1 MIKRLITIVLSV
13 VTIVSLSLFVAC
25 KKSSDDSSSGSG
37 GNGSSGSS
45 TAPTISVSAITGFED
60 EDSAYVIEGGNGVEL
75 SMNAEKKYVRT
86 GNGSLKLSVSRFASA
101 EFGFSENIKE
111 KVITDYD
118 FLSFWLYSDFDGTLA
133 LTNTAVYSDGKG
145 EIICGGISK
154 GEWTQVK
161 ILKGSDA
168 FGVIQYNLS
177 FNKFVLMATGKDF
190 GAVVNYDAYIDDIR
204 LYKEG
209 GKGECE
215 MALEVD
221 SVIIDKMPTVEVG
234 KDYRLPD
241 VCVFSPAGYR
251 IAGANEN
258 CAKRV
263 TDENGKAVSVSDG
276 VMNVSVC
283 GKYVYECEYVYDGI
297 VNVLRKEFTVAFG
310 ECEEFYLGV
319 ATVGREYEITV
330 PELKKVGS
338 DELVA
343 EADCAVSVEDP
354 SGNACAVTDLKF
366 IPSAV
371 GEYKITYEFTLT
383 SGGVKNSLVVEKNLY
398 SNAVAGLI
406 ADFSTDQSGLFELS
420 PGASGIFVGMSTD
433 RYKPAENGNKGAYKI
448 TSSGV
453 NTVAISLTDSFPFRN
468 ADGKKYLSMWIYNG
482 SNAVVTAELTSC
494 GKTVAL
500 SPLCWN
506 QCVFRAEDFIGDF
519 AHSDLLFYDFE
530 THSKL
535 NCDFFIDDIRLIGE
549 GDEEEVVFAPTVCE
563 NEYDSATGEGVM
575 YAANTTY
582 EIDLA
587 LYDFDSNRLAEKA
600 EVVSVKDKRNRTVKV
615 TDGRYF
621 VPVLPGIHTVTL
633 RYKNGNVLCTSERTI
648 NVTEQI
654 LISPNSKFLLSPGEV
669 GTTYRFDMLPEIWNH
684 GVKDSSVKPYIYVN
698 DPSGKLVVEG
708 KDEFV
713 PSASGKYGIIF
724 LVNDEQT
731 SSNAMYECTLIV
743 YPKGKIG
750 VVADFED
757 KDISMMQSTTYY
769 YGEVS
774 DFSLSDKFAYSG
786 KYSAVFSNVNDG
798 TRELKFGL
806 TADSLADDI
815 SKSKYFSFR
824 IYIED
829 EKESTQFYI
838 KKTQYADWIDERD
851 KSFVTGSL
859 SQRIESNRWVEVRI
873 EREDYET
880 VLGGVIFAGYTVNL
894 GGSLWAA
901 QNNDYITM
909 FSVMSVDNGAIRKG
923 VNVYI
928 DDITLGY

>member
-1 MIKRLITIVLSV
+1 MMKRLITIVLCI
-13 VTIVSLSLFVAC
+13 VTITSFALFVAC
-25 KKSSDDSSSGSG
+25 KKTPVDSSSGSAED
-37 GNGSSGSS
+37 SGSS
-45 TAPTISVSAITGFED
+45 TDQTISVSAITGFED
-60 EDSAYVIEGGNGVEL
+60 EDSAYVIENGNGVEL
-75 SMNAEKKYVRT
+75 SMNTNKKYVRT
-86 GNGSLKLSVSRFASA
+86 GNGSLKISVSRFANA
-101 EFGFSENIKE
+101 EFGFSESIKE

-133 LTNTAVYSDGKG
+133 LTNTSVYSDGKG
-145 EIICGGISK
+145 EIIRGGIAK

-168 FGVIQYNLS
+168 FAVIQYNLS

-190 GAVVNYDAYIDDIR
+190 GNVVNYDVYLDDVR

-209 GKGECE
+209 GEGECE
-215 MALEVD
+215 MAIEVD
-221 SVIIDKMPTVEVG
+221 SVIVDKMPTVEVG
-234 KDYRLPD
+234 TDYRLPN

-251 IAGANEN
+251 IVGADKD
-258 CAKRV
+258 CDKRV
-263 TDENGKAVSVSDG
+263 TDESGKTIPVNDG
-276 VMNVSVC
+276 VINVSVC
-283 GKYVYECEYVYDGI
+283 GKYFYECEYVYDGI

-310 ECEEFYLGV
+310 ECADFYLGV
-319 ATVGREYEITV
+319 ATVGREYEIAV
-330 PELKKVGS
+330 PELNKVGS
-338 DELVA
+338 DELVT

-354 SGNACAVTDLKF
+354 SGSACAVSDLRF

-371 GEYKITYEFTLT
+371 GEYKITYNFSLV
-383 SGGVKNSLVVEKNLY
+383 SGGVKNTLVVEKDLY

-420 PGASGIFVGMSTD
+420 PSASGIFVGMSTD

-453 NTVAISLTDSFPFRN
+453 TTVTITLTDAFPFRN
-468 ADGKKYLSMWIYNG
+468 AEGKKYLSMWIYNG
-482 SNAVVTAELTSC
+482 SNAIVTAELTSC
-494 GKTVAL
+494 KKTVDL

-506 QCVFRAEDFIGDF
+506 QCVFYAEDFVGDF
-519 AHSDLLFYDFE
+519 AYSDLLFYDFR

-549 GDEEEVVFAPTVCE
+549 GDEEEVAFAPGVCE
-563 NEYDSATGEGVM
+563 NEYDPTTGEGVM

-582 EIDLA
+582 EIDLT
-587 LYDFDSNRLAEKA
+587 LYDFASTRLAEKA

-633 RYKNGNVLCTSERTI
+633 QYKNGNVLCTSERTI
-648 NVTEQI
+648 DVTEQI
-654 LISPNSKFLLSPGEV
+654 LISPNGKFLLRPGEV
-669 GTTYRFDMLPEIWNH
+669 GASYVFDVLPEIWNH

-708 KDEFV
+708 KNEFTPTV
-713 PSASGKYGIIF
+713 SGKYGIIF

-731 SSNAMYECTLIV
+731 GSNAMYECILVV
-743 YPKGKIG
+743 YPAGKVG
-750 VVADFED
+750 VVADFENG
-757 KDISMMQSTTYY
+757 DISMMQSTTYY

-786 KYSAVFSNVNDG
+786 RYSATFSNVNDG
-798 TRELKFGL
+798 TKELKFGL
-806 TADSLADDI
+806 TADSLAGDI
-815 SKSKYFSFR
+815 SGSKYFSFR

-859 SQRIESNRWVEVRI
+859 SQRIETNRWVEVRV
-873 EREDYET
+873 ERKDYEA

-894 GGSLWAA
+894 GGSVWAA
-901 QNNDYITM
+901 QNNNYITM
-909 FSVMSVDNGAIRKG
+909 FSVMSVDNGTIRKG